1 MIIPYLS
8 STKNSDDGLM
18 LNGVIFDQILAF
30 PIAPWLCGHTG
41 RRFPS
46 FIGSLLLVIG
56 AILHCAA
63 QDFAMFLVSLMIV
76 GFGGLIAVE
85 PWRML
90 VSELGYLNHRSVLCN
105 DSRVGDIWNLLHGSG
120 CIMGLAHPP
129 LLQGLFPL
137 LQVLVVY
144 LLPESPRHLVRK
156 DRHEDARKG
165 YEDVRKVLVK

>member
-1 MIIPYLS
+1 
-8 STKNSDDGLM
+8 
-18 LNGVIFDQILAF
+18 
-30 PIAPWLCGHTG
+30 
-41 RRFPS
+41 
-46 FIGSLLLVIG
+46 
-56 AILHCAA
+56 
-63 QDFAMFLVSLMIV
+63 MFLVSLMIV

-90 VSELGYLNHRSVLCN
+90 VSELAYLNHRSVL
-105 DSRVGDIWNLLHGSG
+105 VGYYNNLWYLSAMTAAWVAYGTY
-120 CIMGLAHPP
+120 CMGPDASWAWRIPS

-165 YEDVRKVLVK
+165 HEDARKGYEDVRKVLVK